1 MSNCAVENDLES
13 PMAFQSDRAALRT
26 FDTERGWELFLERS
40 SMGAFNHFRLEHTS
54 GYKLRFAATS
64 LPGKSLGRDAN
75 GKPRSLI
82 RYEVYGIRSSNDETF
97 SLIPSAQR
105 ALIQEALE
113 NYGGGFTG
121 PMGPVEITFS

>member
-1 MSNCAVENDLES
+1 
-13 PMAFQSDRAALRT
+13 MAFQSDRAARRT
-26 FDTERGWELFLERS
+26 FDTERGWELFHEGS
-40 SMGAFNHFRLEHTS
+40 SMGAYNHFRLEHVS

-64 LPGKSLGRDAN
+64 LPGKSLGPDPN

-82 RYEVYGIRSSNDETF
+82 RYEVYGIRTSDDAAF

-113 NYGGGFTG
+113 NFGGGFTG
-121 PMGPVEITFS
+121 PLGPVEIQFS